1 MWKYHVFA
9 QKLTWYFTEVY
20 RIKEVFHT
28 YNDIL
33 KNLAEEVTLYLGHFC
48 AYLIIRWKYKLEY
61 DNQADHGGLRVR
73 KTKTGEQDLVV
84 HQVTKH
90 HKTKEQIH
98 LQTGEQAVVRKYPD
112 WFWINGC
119 DIC

>member
-1 MWKYHVFA
+1 M
-9 QKLTWYFTEVY
+9 
-20 RIKEVFHT
+20 
-28 YNDIL
+28 
-33 KNLAEEVTLYLGHFC
+33 TLYLGHFC

-98 LQTGEQAVVRKYPD
+98 LQTGEQAVVKNTQID
-112 WFWINGC
+112 SDLNGVIFAT
-119 DIC
+119 DEYGFNSETLGWNWEYR